1 MARKL
6 DQTDRAILRIL
17 QKQGTPSQRELAEK
31 VGLSQNACWRRL
43 NALRED
49 GVIAHDTVRLNA
61 SALGL
66 TLTVFVLMR
75 TRHHS
80 REWFETFRKV
90 VGSIPNIVDFYR
102 IAGEYDYL
110 LKVVACDMND
120 FDRVYQQIIS
130 KVELDAITSY
140 MTMETLEDNRDLPV

>member
-43 NALRED
+43 NALRQD

-61 SALGL
+61 EALGL
-66 TLTVFVLMR
+66 GLTVFVLMR

-80 REWFETFRKV
+80 REWFESFRKV

-120 FDRVYQQIIS
+120 FDRVYQQIIN
-130 KVELDAITSY
+130 KVELDGVTSY
-140 MTMETLEDNRDLPV
+140 MTMETLADNRDLPV

>member
-1 MARKL
+1 MTKKI

-31 VGLSQNACWRRL
+31 VGISQNACWRRL
-43 NALRED
+43 NALRES
-49 GVIAHDTVRLNA
+49 GIISHDTVRLNA

-66 TLTVFVLMR
+66 GLTVFVLLR

-80 REWFETFRKV
+80 REWLDTFRNV
-90 VGSIPNIVDFYR
+90 VLSIPNIVDFYR

-110 LKVVACDMND
+110 LKVTAFDMND
-120 FDRVYQQIIS
+120 FDKVYQQIIG
-130 KVELDAITSY
+130 KVELDAVTSY
-140 MTMETLEDNRDLPV
+140 MTMETLADNRDLPV

>member
-61 SALGL
+61 AALDL

-140 MTMETLEDNRDLPV
+140 ITMETLADNRDLPV